1 MQQNDLN
8 DFISIFGAWC
18 NFTDLNWL
26 VFQSG
31 KCCSGLPVRDHY
43 PNRNLW
49 CGRKLYPA
57 TLLLLPNNITIN
69 GTFNMQKII
78 CWETFIPLI
87 SIGLIFVGGPQLP
100 ISHSL
105 SACLSTT
112 LLYYDEFPTL
122 TPSSLC
128 LGHLVYTFGIFP
140 PAFLFP
146 FFSFS
151 LLSLVPLASLCNCF
165 CQPLV

>member
-1 MQQNDLN
+1 MGLDATSQIWTGW
-8 DFISIFGAWC
+8 FSS
-18 NFTDLNWL
+18 L
-26 VFQSG
+26 VN
-31 KCCSGLPVRDHY
+31 CSGLPVRDHY

-69 GTFNMQKII
+69 GIFHAENYMLRNFYPTDI
-78 CWETFIPLI
+78 CGTHICEWATTANK
-87 SIGLIFVGGPQLP
+87 PQ
-100 ISHSL
+100 SV
-105 SACLSTT
+105 CMLSTT

-128 LGHLVYTFGIFP
+128 LGHLVYSFGIFP
-140 PAFLFP
+140 PVFLFP

-151 LLSLVPLASLCNCF
+151 LLSLVPSASLCNCF
-165 CQPLV
+165 CQLLV